1 MNILDKEITSE
12 EPLYGFEQEYTMLGS
27 DGRVFGWPEGGY
39 PAPQGPFYCG
49 AGKQSSP
56 PPSLA

>member
-1 MNILDKEITSE
+1 
-12 EPLYGFEQEYTMLGS
+12 MLGS

-49 AGKQSSP
+49 AGKQ
-56 PPSLA
+56 PSLSLPL